1 MSTTVTVTPEKF
13 ELVEFDAAEI
23 QSLAEEMVASVGLPD
38 GTEVVVDVDEVS
50 MMAHVDSVI
59 EGSKVNLKVTG
70 GAFEDQRKARTLSPE
85 RTRLVLGTY
94 LVRAKDRLDPSWA
107 DAPAN
112 DALTVQQSSAWDTYT
127 EGRLARIGL
136 PARPARRIYH
146 FRLRHG
152 FSDGVDAVFHRL
164 WDADGLSWA
173 DIEAACA
180 ETASCNARGAST
192 SASA

>member
-1 MSTTVTVTPEKF
+1 MTVTVTPETF
-13 ELVEFDAAEI
+13 ELVEFDAGEI
-23 QSLAEEMVASVGLPD
+23 QAIAEEMTTAVGLPE
-38 GTEVVVDVDEVS
+38 GTDVVIDVDEVS
-50 MMAHVDSVI
+50 MMPNVDSSI
-59 EGSKVNLKVTG
+59 EGKTLTLKVTG

-85 RTRLVLGTY
+85 RTKLVLGTY
-94 LVRAKDRLDPSWA
+94 LMRAKDRMDPSWV

-112 DALTVQQSSAWDTYT
+112 DDLTVQQSSAWDTYT

-136 PARPARRIYH
+136 PSRPARRIYH

-173 DIEAACA
+173 DIEGACA
-180 ETASCNARGAST
+180 ETTALEARGAP
-192 SASA
+192 ASA